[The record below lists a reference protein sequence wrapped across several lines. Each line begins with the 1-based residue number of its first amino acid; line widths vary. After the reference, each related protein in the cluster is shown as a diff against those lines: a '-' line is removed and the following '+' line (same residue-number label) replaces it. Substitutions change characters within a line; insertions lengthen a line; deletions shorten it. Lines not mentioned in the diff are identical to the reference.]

1 MSNRFTGSLVVCVA
15 AAGVALGALA
25 LESDDDPVTAA
36 GDPSTA
42 ADTGGYGAA
51 NDAGAVADGGGE
63 GGAAGATLEVRDF
76 TFSDTTV
83 APGGQVTVANADGSA
98 HTVTADGG
106 EFDSGE
112 VEGGGNGTFQAPGQT
127 GTYPFFCEIHPGM
140 SGTLTVG

>member
-25 LESDDDPVTAA
+25 LESDDEPATAA
-36 GDPSTA
+36 GTPTTA

-51 NDAGAVADGGGE
+51 NDAGAVADGGEAGE
-63 GGAAGATLEVRDF
+63 AGATLQVRDF
-76 TFSDTTV
+76 SFSDTSV
-83 APGGQVTVANADGSA
+83 APGGQVTVANADGTV

-106 EFDSGE
+106 EFDTGE
-112 VEGGGNGTFQAPGQT
+112 VQGGGNATFQAPGQS